1 MNRLSRRVVMIWS
14 TALIIIGVNLTAI
27 ANQVWAGP
35 GQIISGPG
43 QGGKVSTL
51 KLSVSDNRNQVTFLE
66 GSPLNGQTIPL
77 SNGVGQSGN
86 LRYEF
91 VWERNRL
98 QVTFYDADQIILY
111 QLRSRS

>member
-1 MNRLSRRVVMIWS
+1 M
-14 TALIIIGVNLTAI
+14 IIGLNLAAI
-27 ANQVWAGP
+27 ADQLWAGR

-43 QGGKVSTL
+43 QGGEVSTL

-66 GSPLNGQTIPL
+66 GSPLNGQTVPL
-77 SNGVGQSGN
+77 SRGVGKVGN

-91 VWERNRL
+91 VWQKKKL

-111 QLRSRS
+111 QLRPGG